1 MTMKLKKYVTL
12 YIKETAAVMRNEY
25 REIFS
30 DGGVMLIMIFALFI
44 YATLYGLAY
53 GNQVLRNVPLGVID
67 NSNTSSSRTLVES
80 FNAGPN
86 TYVAYEVADMEEAKK
101 LFYEREIYGIVYIP
115 EDYERK
121 LEEACSQTSGS
132 IAMQVIS

>member
-67 NSNTSSSRTLVES
+67 NSKTSSRRALVES
-80 FNAGPN
+80 LNAGPI
-86 TYVAYEVADMEEAKK
+86 T
-101 LFYEREIYGIVYIP
+101 
-115 EDYERK
+115 
-121 LEEACSQTSGS
+121 
-132 IAMQVIS
+132 